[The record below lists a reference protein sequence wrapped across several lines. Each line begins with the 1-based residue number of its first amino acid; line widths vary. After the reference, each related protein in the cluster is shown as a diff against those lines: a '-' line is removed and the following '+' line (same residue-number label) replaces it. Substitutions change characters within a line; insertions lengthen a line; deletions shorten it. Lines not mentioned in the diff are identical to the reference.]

1 MARKL
6 RLARDSGSRCKSPVS
21 GERFESVWRRLGDP
35 DFFTKSAGTCHPSI
49 DREARIDASSEG
61 ERVLWGKRTRSRSR
75 EIPSSKRGEVSCE
88 SHEGSGQQDGF
99 RAHSSIGLEVP
110 RISAVI
116 RDSGGRTRRG
126 LLPPSAQVQGTRVRA
141 RNSRR
146 GPGKPGRWPG
156 RSNSSRRP
164 RLRRGDHR
172 ESSR

>member
-1 MARKL
+1 MGPGKSGGLLKTIGDASR
-6 RLARDSGSRCKSPVS
+6 RSTSRDVVAMIASREGKQRNGC
-21 GERFESVWRRLGDP
+21 
-35 DFFTKSAGTCHPSI
+35 
-49 DREARIDASSEG
+49 IDASSEG

-75 EIPSSKRGEVSCE
+75 EIPSSKRGEVSCK
-88 SHEGSGQQDGF
+88 SHEGAGQQGGF

-126 LLPPSAQVQGTRVRA
+126 PLPPSAQGQGTRVRA

-146 GPGKPGRWPG
+146 GPGKPGSWSG
-156 RSNSSRRP
+156 RSNASRRP
-164 RLRRGDHR
+164 RLRRSDHR